1 MESAL
6 EPWAERERKSSSDT
20 PLALSCYLRS
30 IELNE
35 SVNCI
40 SFKTNLHW
48 IFRLKVKI
56 PLDAF

>member
-6 EPWAERERKSSSDT
+6 EPWAERERKRSPNT
-20 PLALSCYLRS
+20 PLALSSFLRS
-30 IELNE
+30 TELNE
-35 SVNCI
+35 SVNRI

-48 IFRLKVKI
+48 IFLLKMKI